1 MANPAQNFKASIA
14 PEIARNLFF
23 RTLAQHIHT
32 SELAQKSLALILI
45 DIRDFRRINRTFG
58 YSCGDYVLA
67 EIQQRISRLAK
78 RPDNITRIGNNEYA
92 LILPGLDS
100 PAYVAL
106 AISKLQEKLDDPFSW
121 YEKEFKVD
129 FCIGAVTLN
138 AENISAQSLLAQ
150 AEIALQTAKAQSLPF
165 HLDIANTEEQ
175 NDYNWQ
181 LENDLLQALK
191 NHELRLF
198 YQPKLE
204 LKTGKP
210 IHAEALLRWQ
220 HPEHGNV
227 PPDVV
232 IPILERAGK
241 MLDLTKWVLHSS
253 LRHLKDWPLTHGDM
267 GVAINIPANIIHDR
281 SLREI
286 VSDALNIWGI
296 KPELLT
302 LEITESAVIKD
313 QQSSYNNL
321 EYLKEAG
328 IKIAIDDFGTG
339 YSSLEYF
346 KRIPADELKIDKSF
360 IFNVFEDEADKNIV
374 QLVIDLA
381 HKFNLHVVAEGIEN
395 PETLQLLSE
404 LGCDY
409 AQGFHISRPIPQD
422 EFIEW
427 LMGYQPKPYNP

>member
-1 MANPAQNFKASIA
+1 MVKPVQNIKTSVA
-14 PEIARNLFF
+14 PEIVRSHFF
-23 RTLAQHIHT
+23 RSLAQQIHT
-32 SELAQKSLALILI
+32 TELAQKSLALLLI
-45 DIRDFRRINRTFG
+45 DIRDFKRINRTFG

-67 EIQQRISRLAK
+67 EIQQRILRLAK
-78 RPDNITRIGNNEYA
+78 RPDNIARIGNNEFV
-92 LILPGLDS
+92 LILSGLDS

-106 AISKLQEKLDDPFSW
+106 VINRLQEKLEETFSW

-129 FCIGAVTLN
+129 FCIGAVTLH
-138 AENISAQSLLAQ
+138 AQSVSAQSLLSQ
-150 AEIALQTAKAQSLPF
+150 AEIALQTAKEQNLPF
-165 HLDIANTEEQ
+165 HLESANNEAQHE
-175 NDYNWQ
+175 YNWQ
-181 LENDLLQALK
+181 LEHDLINALK

-220 HPEHGNV
+220 HPEHGNI

-253 LRHLKDWPLTHGDM
+253 LRHLKDWPQTHGEM
-267 GVAINIPANIIHDR
+267 GVAINVPANIIHDR

-286 VSDALNIWGI
+286 IADALSIWGI

-321 EYLKEAG
+321 EQLKEEG

-360 IFNVFEDEADKNIV
+360 IFNVFDDHADRNIV

-381 HKFNLHVVAEGIEN
+381 HKFNLDVVAEGIEN
-395 PETLQLLSE
+395 QDTLKLLTE

-409 AQGFHISRPIPQD
+409 AQGYHISRPIPQH
-422 EFIEW
+422 EFIDW
-427 LMGYQPKPYNP
+427 LLNYQSNLKN

>member
-1 MANPAQNFKASIA
+1 MSNTVHHMKASVA
-14 PEIARNLFF
+14 PEIVRSQFF
-23 RTLAQHIHT
+23 RALAQQIHT
-32 SELAQKSLALILI
+32 CELAHKCLALVLI
-45 DIRDFRRINRTFG
+45 DIRDFKRINRTFG

-67 EIQQRISRLAK
+67 EIQQRILRLAK
-78 RPDNITRIGNNEYA
+78 RPDNIARIGNNEFA

-106 AISKLQEKLDDPFSW
+106 VLNKLQEKLDATFSW
-121 YEKEFKVD
+121 YEKDFQVD
-129 FCIGAVTLN
+129 FCLGAVTLN
-138 AENISAQSLLAQ
+138 AESVSAQSLLSQ
-150 AEIALQTAKAQSLPF
+150 AETALQAAKEQHLPF
-165 HLDIANTEEQ
+165 HLEAANNEAQHE
-175 NDYNWQ
+175 YNWQ
-181 LENDLLQALK
+181 LEHDLLHALR

-253 LRHLKDWPLTHGDM
+253 LRHLKDWPQTHGEM
-267 GVAINIPANIIHDR
+267 GVAVNIPANIIHDR

-286 VSDALNIWGI
+286 VSDALSIWGI
-296 KPELLT
+296 RPELLT

-313 QQSSYNNL
+313 QQSSFNNL
-321 EYLKEAG
+321 EYLKESG

-360 IFNVFEDEADKNIV
+360 IFNVFEDDADRNIV

-395 PETLQLLSE
+395 PDTLNLLTE

-409 AQGFHISRPIPQD
+409 AQGYHISRPIPQH
-422 EFIEW
+422 EFIDW
-427 LMGYQPKPYNP
+427 LAAYQPTPLLK